1 MFVTYPVHTVI
12 ISDAIKIA
20 TNLAKASGYKHI
32 SLSKAIQVAAS
43 SWDIILIVSWQ
54 MQSPVTCLSNVCG
67 VAVKCALNTLIMSA
81 NLVALGTLVVREF
94 IDERQQTH

>member
-43 SWDIILIVSWQ
+43 SWDIVLIVS
-54 MQSPVTCLSNVCG
+54 
-67 VAVKCALNTLIMSA
+67 
-81 NLVALGTLVVREF
+81 
-94 IDERQQTH
+94 